1 MDCLICTN
9 SQRLYAIINLQM
21 KKEISKPTVY
31 FCVLMKHRKIYTLTQ
46 FIITNQMVWIDG
58 YFSLLKGKEKDKY

>member
-1 MDCLICTN
+1 M
-9 SQRLYAIINLQM
+9 R
-21 KKEISKPTVY
+21 KENSKPMVY

-46 FIITNQMVWIDG
+46 FITNQMVWIDG

>member
-1 MDCLICTN
+1 VRIVSDSM
-9 SQRLYAIINLQM
+9 RIINLQM
-21 KKEISKPTVY
+21 RKENSKPMVY

-46 FIITNQMVWIDG
+46 FITNQMVWIDG